1 MSIKH
6 KMIICSA
13 LENTGSCPYFCE
25 LNKMAMVDFI
35 TTDGKS
41 IGGGTCMVSILP
53 WIKELNYVLFSLIS

>member
-53 WIKELNYVLFSLIS
+53 